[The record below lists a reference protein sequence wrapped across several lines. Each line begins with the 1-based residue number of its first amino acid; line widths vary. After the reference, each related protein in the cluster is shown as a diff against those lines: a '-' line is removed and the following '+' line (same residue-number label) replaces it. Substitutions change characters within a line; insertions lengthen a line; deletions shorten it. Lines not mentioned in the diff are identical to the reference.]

1 MDTSPPKKFKLN
13 LLHKTNQSWPQ
24 SVGEILSQN
33 IFTTVFILVQCIP
46 PRISFAGNV
55 KTTAQLH
62 REWSRLD
69 AILLLAVLIY

>member
-1 MDTSPPKKFKLN
+1 MDTSPPKKFKSN
-13 LLHKTNQSWPQ
+13 LLHQTSQSWPQ

-33 IFTTVFILVQCIP
+33 IFITLFILVQCIP

-55 KTTAQLH
+55 KIIAQLH

-69 AILLLAVLIY
+69 AILLLALLIY